1 MFGFIRRLRIKRYT
15 RDVLNYIKIFYID
28 ESSIRRPTNQPPK
41 LQVEKSTCEPQVKF
55 SISEEPIAQPKPS
68 SAAKP
73 DQRAEVVKHEISE
86 EPIAQPKPSSSAKPD
101 QRAET
106 VKHDIAEDPID
117 PPTKS
122 QTEDLPKK
130 PYEIQP
136 SILNRYFD
144 RYDYGSVS
152 QVMKQRLDQNVI
164 EVIRE
169 LERVRNMTFVDAIIS
184 YIDKRGLRD
193 SDVYKAANI
202 DRRLFSKMMSDRNY
216 KPSKDTAISIAI
228 GLRLNIDQTTDLL
241 SRAGYVLSHSNQRD
255 IVIEYFIKER
265 VYKIYDINDVLYA
278 IGQKVIG
285 G

>member
-1 MFGFIRRLRIKRYT
+1 MTRY
-15 RDVLNYIKIFYID
+15 
-28 ESSIRRPTNQPPK
+28 S
-41 LQVEKSTCEPQVKF
+41 
-55 SISEEPIAQPKPS
+55 
-68 SAAKP
+68 
-73 DQRAEVVKHEISE
+73 
-86 EPIAQPKPSSSAKPD
+86 
-101 QRAET
+101 
-106 VKHDIAEDPID
+106 
-117 PPTKS
+117 
-122 QTEDLPKK
+122 
-130 PYEIQP
+130 
-136 SILNRYFD
+136 D

-152 QVMKQRLDQNVI
+152 QAMKQRLDQNVI

-169 LERVRNMTFVDAIIS
+169 LERVRNMTFVDAIVS

-228 GLRLNIDQTTDLL
+228 GLRLDIDQTADLL
-241 SRAGYVLSHSNQRD
+241 SRAGYVLSHSSQRD
-255 IVIEYFIKER
+255 IVIEYFIRER

>member
-28 ESSIRRPTNQPPK
+28 ESQIRRPTDQPPK
-41 LQVEKSTCEPQVKF
+41 FQVKKSTCEPQVKF

-68 SAAKP
+68 PIAKP
-73 DQRAEVVKHEISE
+73 DQRV
-86 EPIAQPKPSSSAKPD
+86 
-101 QRAET
+101 ET

-117 PPTKS
+117 PPTKP
-122 QTEDLPKK
+122 QTEAPSRK

-136 SILNRYFD
+136 NILTRYSD

-152 QVMKQRLDQNVI
+152 QAMKQRLDQNVI

-169 LERVRNMTFVDAIIS
+169 LERVRNMTFVDAIVS

-228 GLRLNIDQTTDLL
+228 GLRLDIDQTADLL
-241 SRAGYVLSHSNQRD
+241 SRAGYVLSHSSQRD
-255 IVIEYFIKER
+255 IVIEYFIRER